1 MLKGYS
7 SRALFDKLPHMDI
20 IKLQSGPAIAEI
32 IPQRGALISK
42 LELQDASDILWIPK
56 DFDARSKDWP
66 GGGLPFLFPF
76 AGRVQHQGELYK
88 YGLGENVYSMP
99 IHGFSWSAKW
109 DVLDRLLDR
118 ARLQMNS
125 TPETKT
131 IYPFDFSIIMDITLS
146 PRSLQVAVE
155 IRNQSMSSKHGEKM
169 PVAIGWHPYF
179 SIRQRPTRLELA
191 SKAVYPVTVQGMA
204 GEPLDAA
211 THLGTGPWPL
221 PKTEL
226 NSLILGRPTENGAK
240 LLSPDMQLSIEVTPT
255 DLFNYFVTWT
265 NQPSEFL
272 CVEPWMAQPNAVAA
286 PTGCRWLASQES
298 LSAGLTIT
306 AS

>member
-1 MLKGYS
+1 
-7 SRALFDKLPHMDI
+7 MDI

-32 IPQRGALISK
+32 MPQRGALISK
-42 LELQDASDILWIPK
+42 LHLADDADVLWMPK

-88 YGLGENVYSMP
+88 YGLGGKVYPMP
-99 IHGFSWSAKW
+99 IHGFSWSTEW
-109 DVLDRLLDR
+109 DVLERLRDRT
-118 ARLQMNS
+118 RLQMRS
-125 TPETKT
+125 TPETRT
-131 IYPFDFSIIMDITLS
+131 IYPFDFSIIMEITLS
-146 PRSLQVAVE
+146 AKSLQISVE
-155 IRNQSMSSKHGEKM
+155 IRHQSPSSKHGEQKM
-169 PVAIGWHPYF
+169 PVAMGWHPYF
-179 SIRQRPTRLELA
+179 SIRQHPTRLELK
-191 SKAVYPVTVQGMA
+191 SKTVYPVTEEGMA
-204 GEPLDAA
+204 GKPLDAA
-211 THLGTGPWPL
+211 THLGAGPWPL

-226 NSLILGRPTENGAK
+226 SSLILGQPAENSAK
-240 LLSPDMQLSIEVTPT
+240 LLSPNTQLSIKASPT

-298 LSAGLTIT
+298 LFAGLTIT

>member
-1 MLKGYS
+1 
-7 SRALFDKLPHMDI
+7 MDI

-32 IPQRGALISK
+32 MPQRGALISK
-42 LELQDASDILWIPK
+42 LHLADDADVLWMPK

-88 YGLGENVYSMP
+88 YGLGDKVYTMP
-99 IHGFSWSAKW
+99 IHGFSWSAEW

-118 ARLQMNS
+118 ARLQMRS

-146 PRSLQVAVE
+146 PRSLQISME
-155 IRNQSMSSKHGEKM
+155 IRNQSMPSKQEEQKM

-179 SIRQRPTRLELA
+179 SIRQQATRLELK
-191 SKAVYPVTVQGMA
+191 SKTVYPVTDQGMA
-204 GEPLDAA
+204 GIPLDAA
-211 THLGTGPWPL
+211 MHLGAGPWPL

-226 NSLILGRPTENGAK
+226 SSLILGQPAENGAK
-240 LLSPDMQLSIEVTPT
+240 LLSPNRQLSIKASPT
-255 DLFNYFVTWT
+255 NLFNYFVTWT

-298 LSAGLTIT
+298 LSADLTIT